1 MFTLHCH
8 KSPWLRR
15 GTSFKGKF
23 PTAVP
28 RESRGHLDRVMARF
42 QIRCRWTRIAF
53 LLAVA
58 ACAFTVADIA
68 SACPTCKD
76 SVAQNDPHYQSMAAG
91 YYYSILFMLS
101 MPFLIVTTFSTFAY
115 RSVKRAE
122 AERLAAANSATAVT
136 SA

>member
-1 MFTLHCH
+1 MLQQHGRR
-8 KSPWLRR
+8 WLNLVV
-15 GTSFKGKF
+15 
-23 PTAVP
+23 AV
-28 RESRGHLDRVMARF
+28 S
-42 QIRCRWTRIAF
+42 I
-53 LLAVA
+53 VA
-58 ACAFTVADIA
+58 AFASLVEVA

-122 AERLAAANSATAVT
+122 AERLAAANSAITVT
-136 SA
+136 PA